1 MRHRAEAC
9 FDGVAIEE
17 RTENP
22 RPKQARRHPRNGGIE
37 RSKQRGRAAAR
48 RFFRKNRSNE
58 LDIADRNGIE
68 YKRIVLLVI
77 AIAIE
82 MAQRF
87 QRSYSIA
94 VRSTITGVAA
104 MGGILTQIVNDCSC
118 RGDGLRVRVQ
128 AEA

>member
-1 MRHRAEAC
+1 MRHGAEAC
-9 FDGVAIEE
+9 FDGIAIEE

-37 RSKQRGRAAAR
+37 RSKQRGRTAAR

-58 LDIADRNGIE
+58 LEIAHGDWIE
-68 YKRIVLLVI
+68 NERIVLLVI
-77 AIAIE
+77 ANAVE

-87 QRSYSIA
+87 QRCYSIA

-104 MGGILTQIVNDCSC
+104 MGGVLTQIVDDRTR
-118 RGDGLRVRVQ
+118 RGDSLRVRVQ
-128 AEA
+128 AE